1 MQKQRLQQQQKL
13 KISHKQIQFLLL
25 LQTPLINLEN
35 RVQEE
40 LEENPALEEID
51 LEDSEEDSGYLVQ
64 KKKSS
69 YPERAIAEKSLTLS
83 EFLHNQLIEVVLSD
97 EEDFLVRYLIDSL
110 DENGFLTRDLYVICS
125 DLLAGFNMDIHES
138 TLSTCLNII
147 QNFDPVGVGA
157 TSVQESLILQLKK
170 RKSTSIRK
178 KAINILTDHYSPF
191 MNKNFDFLTS
201 QIDSEDLS
209 LIYKEVETLNPFP
222 AAGFSQNREVSH
234 FIIPD
239 FTITSEGNDLHIVLN
254 KAIEKKVRVNR
265 DYKKMLEEAT
275 DIEVK
280 IFLKEK
286 IEGAK
291 WFQNALAEREI
302 TLKKIM
308 KAIVDFQK
316 KYFKSGNEKDLR
328 PMKLMD
334 IAQVVKMDISTISR
348 MSNSK
353 YVETFFGTLLIKDL
367 FSEAYKKE
375 DGTVISTKEIKSRLR
390 ELVDEEDKK
399 NPLSDDQLAIILG
412 GEEYLI
418 ARRTVAK
425 YRSSLSIPVAKLR
438 RKL

>member
-25 LQTPLINLEN
+25 LQTPLIDLEN

-51 LEDSEEDSGYLVQ
+51 VEDPEEDSGYLFQ

-69 YPERAIAEKSLTLS
+69 SPEKTIAEKPLTLS
-83 EFLHNQLIEVVLSD
+83 EFLHNQLIEIVLSD

-110 DENGFLTRDLYVICS
+110 DENGFLTRDLHVICS
-125 DLLAGFNMDIHES
+125 DLLVSFNMDVHES
-138 TLSTCLNII
+138 ALSTCLGII
-147 QNFDPVGVGA
+147 QNFEPIGVGA
-157 TSVQESLILQLKK
+157 TSVQESLLLQLKK
-170 RKSTSIRK
+170 KESTSIRK
-178 KAINILTDHYSPF
+178 MAITILTTHYLPF
-191 MNKNFDFLTS
+191 MNKNFDFLTK
-201 QIDSEDLS
+201 QIDAEELS
-209 LIYKEVETLNPFP
+209 LIYKEIETLNPFP
-222 AAGFSQNREVSH
+222 AVGFSENSEGSH
-234 FIIPD
+234 FIVPD
-239 FTITSEGNDLHIVLN
+239 FTITSEENALRVVLN
-254 KAIEKKVRVNR
+254 KTIEKKIRVNR
-265 DYKKMLEEAT
+265 DYKKMLEEAK
-275 DIEVK
+275 DVEVK
-280 IFLKEK
+280 TFLKEK
-286 IEGAK
+286 IESAQ
-291 WFQNALAEREI
+291 WFQNALTERDI

-308 KAIVDFQK
+308 EAIIYFQE
-316 KYFKSGNEKDLR
+316 KYFKSGHEKDLR

-353 YVETFFGTLLIKDL
+353 YVETFFGTFLVKDL

-375 DGTVISTKEIKSRLR
+375 DGSVISTKEIKNRLK
-390 ELVDEEDKK
+390 ELVETEDKK
-399 NPLSDDQLAIILG
+399 IPLSDDQLAEILG

-425 YRSSLSIPVAKLR
+425 YRASLSIPIAKLR